1 MPGPQKSLEVGRLDS
16 RLGRVDLEN
25 GVLGRDERVVA
36 ALDYFN
42 GQDDHEYFGHSVEV
56 EEHHIVPPPTH
67 EVDCV

>member
-36 ALDYFN
+36 ALYHFN

-56 EEHHIVPPPTH
+56 EEQHVVPTPTH